1 MEGLEGEFQGGE
13 PGSAGHRVAGNY
25 LVLPVE
31 GVDEV
36 GTQLYAAFFEPEGMV
51 CGETEVHVAGHV
63 R

>member
-36 GTQLYAAFFEPEGMV
+36 GTQLYAAFLNRKVWYAAKPKSM
-51 CGETEVHVAGHV
+51 
-63 R
+63 